1 MNKFKYIAISAV
13 AAVAGIMVSCTN
25 GNDWEV
31 DSSKAKVLQTKI
43 PQVSKVNGEAA
54 LQITVEAFGCSSV
67 EYQASTS
74 ADFTT
79 NLASAITNSLT
90 CKLTGLKGYEN
101 YYVRVRGLKSGM
113 EPSTWMYYASSD
125 ATGALKT
132 IMTNGVQLIND
143 IPSTDITVNS
153 VKISWVTE
161 KDGVTYNPV
170 KASATYSNGE
180 EEVVTEYDLSPA
192 EIAAKSATLTGLL
205 NSTKYEIRIL
215 QDYGDGTLECIG
227 FKEVKTQ
234 MAPPSADATLELT
247 TETTLTQAMI
257 YDLATRAKAARGS
270 EEDYEATII
279 IPAGASITVQEGT
292 SFVTVPAGMTLNFFG
307 SGEET
312 TRPTLIFPYRLD
324 IPGKHTAIRFQNINL
339 VGNPD
344 NRQNSLYLINQSGTA
359 TNTSTIQITSCTV
372 KNFGRSVVRLQ
383 ASGGGMIGNI
393 IIDDCIFQDMGDDPG
408 QSYPI
413 IYNQGS
419 DGIEN
424 VEITNTTFDTC
435 IKYIIRH
442 NNTSGGGF
450 KTVKF
455 ENCTFYNSIGNGCFI
470 FDNSASFEA
479 QVIMKNIV
487 MGKLY
492 LGTSSTAGKGIRAK
506 GSNIWDYTTFDSYYQ
521 LSDVVWGGN
530 KIDAGGSNWPGTF
543 KSRYTTPEMYTDPD
557 NHDFTLLHYLDAGD
571 PRWKIEDTGDDGGD
585 E

>member
-1 MNKFKYIAISAV
+1 MNKFNYIAISAV

-153 VKISWVTE
+153 VKISWLTE
-161 KDGVTYNPV
+161 KDGVTYRPI

-180 EEVVTEYDLSPA
+180 EQVVNEYDLSDA
-192 EIAAKSATLTGLL
+192 EIAAKSAVLTGLL

-227 FKEVKTQ
+227 YKEVKTQ

-257 YDLATRAKAARGS
+257 DDLATRAKTARGS
-270 EEDYEATII
+270 EEDYEGTII
-279 IPAGASITVQEGT
+279 IPAGASITVKEGT
-292 SFVTVPAGMTLNFFG
+292 SPVTVPTGMTLNFFG

-324 IPGKHTAIRFQNINL
+324 IPGKHTAIRFQNVNL
-339 VGNPD
+339 IGNPD
-344 NRQNSLYLINQSGTA
+344 NKANELYLINQSGTA
-359 TNTSTIQITSCTV
+359 TNTSTVQITSCTI
-372 KNFGRSVVRLQ
+372 KNFGRSIVRLQ
-383 ASGGGMIGNI
+383 SSGGGTVSNI
-393 IIDDCIFQDMGDDPG
+393 IIDDCIFQDLGFTG
-408 QSYPI
+408 AYPI
-413 IYNQGS
+413 IYNQS
-419 DGIEN
+419 ASNGIEN

-435 IKYIIRH
+435 IDHFIRQ
-442 NNTSGGGF
+442 NNSSGGAF

-455 ENCTFYNSIGNGCFI
+455 ENCTFYNCIGNGKYL
-470 FDNSASFEA
+470 FDNTANFEA
-479 QVIMKNIV
+479 TVTMNNIV

-492 LGTSSTAGKGIRAK
+492 TGTSATAGKGIRAK

-521 LSDVVWGGN
+521 LADVTWGGN

-557 NHDFTLLHYLDAGD
+557 NHDFTLLHYLNAGD

>member
-13 AAVAGIMVSCTN
+13 AAVAGIMVSCTD

-31 DSSKAKVLQTKI
+31 DGSKAKVLQTKI
-43 PQVSKVNGEAA
+43 PQVSKVTGEAA
-54 LQITVEAFGCSSV
+54 LQITVEAFGCTSV

-79 NLASAITNSLT
+79 NLASAISNSLT

-101 YYVRVRGLKSGM
+101 YYVRVRGLKDGM
-113 EPSTWMYYASSD
+113 APSTWMYYASSD

-143 IPSTDITVNS
+143 IPSADITVNS

-161 KDGVTYNPV
+161 KDGVTYRPI

-180 EEVVTEYDLSPA
+180 EQVVNEYDLSDA
-192 EIAAKSATLTGLL
+192 EIAAKSAVLTGLL

-215 QDYGDGTLECIG
+215 QDYGDGTMECIG

-257 YDLATRAKAARGS
+257 DDLATRAKTARGS
-270 EEDYEATII
+270 EEDYEGTII
-279 IPAGASITVQEGT
+279 IPAGASITVKEGT
-292 SFVTVPAGMTLNFFG
+292 SPVTVPTGMTLNFFG

-344 NRQNSLYLINQSGTA
+344 NKANELYLINQSGTA
-359 TNTSTIQITSCTV
+359 TNTSTVQITSCTI
-372 KNFGRSVVRLQ
+372 KNFGRSIVRLQ
-383 ASGGGMIGNI
+383 SSGGGTVSNI
-393 IIDDCIFQDMGDDPG
+393 IIDDCIFQDLGFTG
-408 QSYPI
+408 AYPI
-413 IYNQGS
+413 IYNQS
-419 DGIEN
+419 ASNGIEN

-435 IKYIIRH
+435 IDHFIRQ
-442 NNTSGGGF
+442 NNTSGGAF

-455 ENCTFYNSIGNGCFI
+455 ENCTFYNCIGNGKYL
-470 FDNSASFEA
+470 FDNTANFEA
-479 QVIMKNIV
+479 TVTMNNIV

-506 GSNIWDYTTFDSYYQ
+506 GSNIYDYTTFDSYYQ
-521 LSDVVWGGN
+521 LADVTWGGN

-543 KSRYTTPEMYTDPD
+543 KSKYATPEMYTDPD

-571 PRWKIEDTGDDGGD
+571 PRWKIEDSGDDGGD